1 MPEGRPAI
9 PAAMKRAVFEEAGYR
24 CAIPTCKGTSAL
36 EVAHVVPWSE
46 VQEHTFDNL
55 IVLCAVDHTRYD
67 RGEIHRKSMHAFKDN
82 LALLR
87 GRYSDAERRILEAFA
102 NLTVDPKPDEGF
114 PIPGGA
120 AYTMMYLVK
129 DGLVQVQPNNAISL
143 GGLPPYEIV
152 TLTEKGRSTVERMR
166 SARLIEEG
174 L

>member
-1 MPEGRPAI
+1 
-9 PAAMKRAVFEEAGYR
+9 MKRAVFEEAGYR

-36 EVAHVVPWSE
+36 EVAHIVPWSD
-46 VQEHTFDNL
+46 VREHTFDNL

-67 RGEIHRKSMHAFKDN
+67 RDEIPRKSMQVFKDN
-82 LALLR
+82 LGLLR

-102 NLTVDPKPDEGF
+102 NLPGQPEPDAGF
-114 PIPGGA
+114 PIPGGT

-129 DGLVQVQPNNAISL
+129 DGLVTVHPNNGISL

-152 TLTEKGRSTVERMR
+152 VLTERGLATVERMR
-166 SARLIEEG
+166 SARLIEDA